1 MAGLRR
7 SLTVSTLVGGFALAL
22 ASCWGP
28 GEGGTRCECGD
39 TPMCGNA
46 CTAECGCCPRFAST
60 CLPNGISVG
69 RGSCYEFVPCSGP
82 DRCVV
87 GKNGPVCAESTS
99 DCEAVRADYEARL
112 TSPLAAV
119 VRAGAGP
126 LAPGPYRNVMCPETC
141 RVSAGHC
148 AQGLATCWLLSYET
162 NPELDRIANLYQALG
177 CPALGPCSCPPAP
190 IASCQFD
197 ASGAA
202 GGYSG
207 PLTCMVE

>member
-99 DCEAVRADYEARL
+99 DCEAVRTDYEARL

-126 LAPGPYRNVMCPETC
+126 LAHRTVSQRYVPRNLP
-141 RVSAGHC
+141 RVRRTLC
-148 AQGLATCWLLSYET
+148 TRLSYLLVT
-162 NPELDRIANLYQALG
+162 LLRDQPRARPHRKSLPGSWL
-177 CPALGPCSCPPAP
+177 
-190 IASCQFD
+190 
-197 ASGAA
+197 SGAWPVQLSTRA
-202 GGYSG
+202 HCQLS
-207 PLTCMVE
+207 V